1 MDSALGARVAR
12 GGWWVGVGMPS
23 KPSAPS
29 RTLSIASKL
38 PFTRA
43 PPDRRNLYDSTLQRY
58 RLSPLPWEHAAFIV
72 HLSPCRACVQGLAPN
87 RAWQTADKALQTG
100 SGTYPAGTYLL
111 FKRGTRYDNLG
122 EGDWVRAE
130 PSTEEA
136 PFVIGSYGE
145 ASLADPVLD
154 VSLGVYGEHVTI
166 RDLELHRV
174 ALYGSHFLL
183 YRCTVHSMGSEPEH
197 RESNNLVAMASEAS
211 YCAVVECLVYDC
223 PSNDH
228 ISIHDNFRDGVAV
241 PVGSHHWVVDN
252 VIIGNS
258 GAEQGF
264 DFASGGSH
272 SDDYEAA
279 FDVKFI
285 NNRIQCQS
293 VPALSQL
300 NGSMTGGIVAGKKS
314 AFVWLLNNTVTG
326 CRSYGLSSGG
336 YNRASSG
343 NILYDAGTAN
353 NVMMSITTMQG
364 AGVVTHNTVLQ
375 TRYARSPVWIV
386 EPTGRVR
393 TDVRLRFSHNI
404 VGYELHNG
412 LADGTR
418 GGSTNVKVDL
428 PTDVFTIVE
437 FDYNFYQHLGA
448 GSAWDA
454 RPTDGHPIPK
464 VVRSDQHGD
473 RYGLN
478 LSEWQEE
485 SSLDAHSGDG
495 DVPGVTVPDREL
507 WLDPRDWSDPAFMA
521 HFTPDPAWSGCA
533 GADTPGAVD
542 CAGKRLGVM
551 EPFEEFAENDGLGW
565 AGPPI
570 IRERYPLLHVAT
582 PPPTSPPG
590 MCEGEPATSFCLGVR
605 QYWGT
610 APVISPAPKPL

>member
-1 MDSALGARVAR
+1 
-12 GGWWVGVGMPS
+12 
-23 KPSAPS
+23 
-29 RTLSIASKL
+29 
-38 PFTRA
+38 
-43 PPDRRNLYDSTLQRY
+43 
-58 RLSPLPWEHAAFIV
+58 
-72 HLSPCRACVQGLAPN
+72 VQGLAPN
-87 RAWQTADKALQTG
+87 RAWQTADKALRTG

-130 PSTEEA
+130 ASTEEA

-154 VSLGVYGEHVTI
+154 VSLVVYGEHVTI

-174 ALYGSHFLL
+174 ALYGSYFLL

-197 RESNNLVAMASEAS
+197 RESNNLVSMASEAS
-211 YCAVVECLVYDC
+211 YCAVVECLIYDC

-228 ISIHDNFRDGVAV
+228 ISIHDDFNNDNVPV

-272 SDDYEAA
+272 SDDYGAA

-300 NGSMTGGIVAGKKS
+300 NGSMRGGIVAGKKS

-326 CRSYGLSSGG
+326 CNGYGLSSGG

-353 NVMMSITTMQG
+353 NVMMHVMTMQG
-364 AGVVTHNTVLQ
+364 VDIVTHNTVLQ
-375 TRYARSPVWIV
+375 TRTARGPVAITD
-386 EPTGRVR
+386 PPGRVR
-393 TDVRLRFSHNI
+393 TDVHLRFSHNI

-412 LADGTR
+412 IADGSR
-418 GGSTNVKVDL
+418 GGSVNVLADL
-428 PTDVFTIVE
+428 PTDVCTIVE

-464 VVRSDQHGD
+464 VVRSYQHGD

-478 LSEWQEE
+478 LSEWQDQ
-485 SSLDAHSGDG
+485 SSLDAHSDDG
-495 DVPGVTVPDREL
+495 DIPGVTVPDGEL

-521 HFTPDPAWSGCA
+521 HFTPDPAWSRCA

-542 CAGKRLGVM
+542 CHGNRLGVM
-551 EPFEEFAENDGLGW
+551 EPFEAFAENDGLGW

-570 IRERYPLLHVAT
+570 IRERYPLPHVPT
-582 PPPTSPPG
+582 PTEWCG
-590 MCEGEPATSFCLGVR
+590 GEDVLSSCWGVR
-605 QYWGT
+605 RYWGGQD
-610 APVISPAPKPL
+610 LL